1 MRRALLLAG
10 LIATPAL
17 ASMPDEFAW
26 PRLEGRWLG
35 RLASD
40 APAPLWWAGP
50 AQHNATGPDTLA
62 EALADVPGI
71 IVTPAPGNGTAA
83 LIVWHGR
90 SQPDVAFGPVAQPGA
105 PPPLAG
111 LFDLDLLLAAPAGG
125 LGGAAGDISLSLRRP
140 GDRLAGV
147 GEFAA
152 GAFGSRR
159 ALARLDVPVA
169 SGVRLG
175 LGGHLH
181 HDLGW
186 LNNTTTGEQLNRGL
200 RAGLSGTLDIDLTP
214 DLSLALTSLVARSK
228 AGNLPAF
235 ACDPNAPAICGGR
248 FASTGQ
254 RTQPTGWGAISAD
267 LATQPLGQRA
277 EMGLHD
283 LRLAYARKALRL
295 ELIGTVARQG
305 SQLGLDLAD
314 GRQLAA
320 LATPAGLASGGYGLI
335 ARTVEQSQ
343 GLDLIAQADLGAITL
358 RVGAG
363 ASAAETRRDAA
374 DTQAGTVLADRRISQ
389 KRDSVHGFAQLQ
401 LDAGQGLTLDAGLRV
416 DRQTLALAVND
427 RRAGCS
433 PCLTNA
439 GPDRQAETLITPDI
453 ALSWRAAKQ
462 LLIFARS
469 ARNARLPG
477 WNLLARTT
485 AELAALP
492 AETGW
497 HHAAGVKVDLW
508 PGRLRLDASGFV
520 ATTRALVSPL
530 LGIDPLAMAVNPRL
544 DMNNHGID
552 VVAEARPFDRLALAA
567 TFGWQQARWAGAVP
581 PGAPDRPLYAP
592 DTTASLSAEWRQ
604 PLVGTGSILVP
615 RIAAR
620 WRSAMAVGPALG
632 LAGGIAPGGWQ
643 VAAALQ
649 LEIPFSWLVSLEC
662 ENCLNQTLT
671 DGAVAGLATLNPPRW
686 WQMRFTRRF

>member
-1 MRRALLLAG
+1 
-10 LIATPAL
+10 
-17 ASMPDEFAW
+17 
-26 PRLEGRWLG
+26 
-35 RLASD
+35 
-40 APAPLWWAGP
+40 
-50 AQHNATGPDTLA
+50 
-62 EALADVPGI
+62 
-71 IVTPAPGNGTAA
+71 
-83 LIVWHGR
+83 
-90 SQPDVAFGPVAQPGA
+90 
-105 PPPLAG
+105 
-111 LFDLDLLLAAPAGG
+111 
-125 LGGAAGDISLSLRRP
+125 
-140 GDRLAGV
+140 
-147 GEFAA
+147 
-152 GAFGSRR
+152 
-159 ALARLDVPVA
+159 
-169 SGVRLG
+169 
-175 LGGHLH
+175 
-181 HDLGW
+181 
-186 LNNTTTGEQLNRGL
+186 
-200 RAGLSGTLDIDLTP
+200 
-214 DLSLALTSLVARSK
+214 
-228 AGNLPAF
+228 
-235 ACDPNAPAICGGR
+235 
-248 FASTGQ
+248 
-254 RTQPTGWGAISAD
+254 
-267 LATQPLGQRA
+267 
-277 EMGLHD
+277 MGLHD

-343 GLDLIAQADLGAITL
+343 GLDLMAQADLGAVTL
-358 RVGAG
+358 RAGAG
-363 ASAAETRRDAA
+363 ISAAETRRDAA

-389 KRDSVHGFAQLQ
+389 NRDSVHGFAQLQ
-401 LDAGQGLTLDAGLRV
+401 LDAGHGLTLDAGLRV
-416 DRQTLALAVND
+416 DRQTLILAVND

-439 GPDRQAETLITPDI
+439 GPDRQADTLITPDI
-453 ALSWRAAKQ
+453 ALSWRATKQ

-497 HHAAGVKVDLW
+497 QHAAGVKVDLW
-508 PGRLRLDASGFV
+508 QHRLRIDASGFV

-530 LGIDPLAMAVNPRL
+530 LGIDPLAMAANPRL
-544 DMNNHGID
+544 DMNNHGLD
-552 VVAEARPFDRLALAA
+552 VVAEARPFERLALAA

-632 LAGGIAPGGWQ
+632 LADGIASGGWQ

-649 LEIPFSWLVSLEC
+649 LEIPGGGWLVSLEC
-662 ENCLNQTLT
+662 ENCLDQTLT